1 MSVANWTDLH
11 VPKFL
16 GGLALGMVA
25 RGILYGAS
33 DSEAGFRVG
42 ALCNL

>member
-1 MSVANWTDLH
+1 MSVASWTDLH

-25 RGILYGAS
+25 RKIFYGAS
-33 DSEAGFRVG
+33 NSECGLQGWSFV
-42 ALCNL
+42 